1 VACIG
6 HAAAR
11 LPHSGSFRVII
22 IDTKNFDNAKRIAS
36 RLESDY
42 LEKFFGR
49 SIDLQKFAKWLLLK
63 KRRDVA
69 LEANKAVKV
78 LGVDFDSKKIIKT
91 LCTKYEL
98 DYLDNS
104 IKDNPSTS
112 ESTVQKKGT
121 VLYSCSCGYK
131 KRISDTALQRVGGC
145 LMFIVATI
153 SILGLVTM
161 FFLSL
166 AKGEFA
172 LVGVIAFATV
182 YVFLFFR
189 KTMQIK
195 CNTCGKP
202 MKEVI

>member
-1 VACIG
+1 
-6 HAAAR
+6 
-11 LPHSGSFRVII
+11 
-22 IDTKNFDNAKRIAS
+22 
-36 RLESDY
+36 
-42 LEKFFGR
+42 
-49 SIDLQKFAKWLLLK
+49 
-63 KRRDVA
+63 
-69 LEANKAVKV
+69 
-78 LGVDFDSKKIIKT
+78 
-91 LCTKYEL
+91 
-98 DYLDNS
+98 
-104 IKDNPSTS
+104 
-112 ESTVQKKGT
+112 
-121 VLYSCSCGYK
+121 
-131 KRISDTALQRVGGC
+131 
-145 LMFIVATI
+145 MFIVATI